1 MTERIEKGGILMYQ
15 QIKDMPLQ
23 QQAEMITRDLVGV
36 KSVNGTPG
44 EVDIAGR
51 LEAIIRSFPFF
62 EKHPDLVWTQ
72 RLKRDGLG
80 RKNVFAFLESKVPTD
95 RTVIYHGHM
104 DTVGTHDFGA
114 IESFA
119 LDPDYL
125 ETFFKD
131 YDKDADVKT
140 DAESGDWLFGRGAL
154 DMKSG
159 DAVHLS
165 NLLYYSEHR
174 DELKGNLLVMF
185 NPVEE
190 NDHEGAMEAVD
201 ELIRLRRE
209 RHLTYLLAIN
219 GDFVSPLYRGD
230 PHRYV
235 YTGSAGKLLGC
246 FYIRGRETH
255 VGETLAGI
263 DPTWIASKINIA
275 LNNNMDVAEKIPGE
289 VILPPSCLYQRDSK
303 SFYNVQTAGAA
314 HLYFNYFLYER
325 SPKDALRHLERA
337 AEDAC
342 QDLEVFLKK
351 QYTKFSGNCGL
362 KADPPDWSTTVMT
375 YGTFA
380 EEARAMGVDVEEV
393 TEKTIQEHPSEE
405 FRRISYKIIE
415 ALEAAAE
422 DYRPKVIIFF
432 APPYCPHNYLR
443 TEIDKERRCDDLLDR
458 ILAKAGEETGEPF
471 AKKRFFP
478 YLADSS
484 YLSMNETAEET
495 KEILE
500 NFPGWGRTYSIPID
514 RIRQLNIP
522 VLDMGVY
529 GKKAHTWMERVYKP
543 YSFGVL
549 PGMIREMTEGVL
561 SEKSEA

>member
-1 MTERIEKGGILMYQ
+1 MTERTEKEGILMYQ
-15 QIKDMPLQ
+15 QIKDLPLAK
-23 QQAEMITRDLVGV
+23 QAEMITRDLVGV
-36 KSVNGTPG
+36 KSVNGTSG
-44 EVDIAGR
+44 EVGIAGR
-51 LEAIIRSFPFF
+51 LEAVIRSFPFF
-62 EKHPDLVWTQ
+62 ENHPDLVWTQ
-72 RLKRDGLG
+72 KLRGDRLG
-80 RKNVFAFLESKVPTD
+80 RKNVFALLESKVPTD
-95 RTVIYHGHM
+95 KTVIYHGHM
-104 DTVGTHDFGA
+104 DTVGTDDFGA
-114 IESFA
+114 IEPSA

-125 ETFFKD
+125 ETFFKH
-131 YDKDADVKT
+131 YEKDADVKN
-140 DAESGDWLFGRGAL
+140 DAKSGKWLFGRGAL

-174 DELKGNLLVMF
+174 DALDGNLLVMF

-190 NDHEGAMEAVD
+190 NDHEGIMEAVE

-219 GDFVSPLYRGD
+219 GDFVSPLYKGD

-275 LNNNMDVAEKIPGE
+275 LNNNMDCAEKIPGE

-303 SFYNVQTAGAA
+303 AFYNVQTAGAA
-314 HLYFNYFLYER
+314 YLYFNYFLYER
-325 SPKDALRHLERA
+325 SPKDALRQLKSA
-337 AEDAC
+337 AADAC

-351 QYTKFSGNCGL
+351 QYTVFSGHCGL
-362 KADPPDWSTTVMT
+362 KGDPPDWSVAVMT
-375 YGTFA
+375 YGAFA
-380 EEARAMGVDVEEV
+380 EEATAKGIDVEEV
-393 TEKTIQEHPSEE
+393 TEKTIQTHPSED
-405 FRRISYKIIE
+405 FRQLSYRIIE

-422 DYRPKVIIFF
+422 DYRPKVIVFF

-443 TEIDKERRCDDLLDR
+443 PAVEAERRCDDLLDR
-458 ILAKAGEETGEPF
+458 ILAKAGKETGEPF

-484 YLSMNETAEET
+484 YLAMNETAEET
-495 KEILE
+495 GEILG
-500 NFPGWGRTYSIPID
+500 NFPGWGKTYSIPTD
-514 RIRQLNIP
+514 QIRKLNIP

-543 YSFGVL
+543 YSYGVL

-561 SEKSEA
+561 SEKGKA